1 MIKNRQHNNFC
12 HNELTQ
18 RFTCISCERSPVI
31 KKWLN
36 NETFK
41 IHHRGTRAQSE
52 ETQLKRLRLTS
63 AQTAVRA
70 SGQLT
75 LSVFLVTVAVQL
87 EKMMRCSAES
97 VETFVIA
104 SVLVGFLLLLQPF
117 MGRGLSRAAITAGLN
132 TTAAPLPVRLTLL
145 NETSALPD
153 GWCCL
158 WASVHRT
165 AEPAC
170 SWPKAS

>member
-1 MIKNRQHNNFC
+1 MIKNRQHNFC
-12 HNELTQ
+12 HIELTQ
-18 RFTCISCERSPVI
+18 RFTCRSCESSPVI
-31 KKWLN
+31 KKCLN
-36 NETFK
+36 SETFK

-52 ETQLKRLRLTS
+52 ETQLKRLCLTS
-63 AQTAVRA
+63 VQTAARA

-87 EKMMRCSAES
+87 EKIMRCSA
-97 VETFVIA
+97 
-104 SVLVGFLLLLQPF
+104 G
-117 MGRGLSRAAITAGLN
+117 GLSRADATAGLN
-132 TTAAPLPVRLTLL
+132 TTVALLPVRLTIL

-170 SWPKAS
+170 SWPTAS

>member
-1 MIKNRQHNNFC
+1 MIKNRQHNFC
-12 HNELTQ
+12 HIELTQ
-18 RFTCISCERSPVI
+18 RFTCRSCESSPVI
-31 KKWLN
+31 KKCLN
-36 NETFK
+36 SETFK

-52 ETQLKRLRLTS
+52 ETQLKRLCLTS
-63 AQTAVRA
+63 VQTAARA

-87 EKMMRCSAES
+87 EKMMRCSA
-97 VETFVIA
+97 
-104 SVLVGFLLLLQPF
+104 
-117 MGRGLSRAAITAGLN
+117 GLSRADATARLN
-132 TTAAPLPVRLTLL
+132 TTVALLPVRLTIL

-170 SWPKAS
+170 SWPTAS

>member
-12 HNELTQ
+12 HIELTQ
-18 RFTCISCERSPVI
+18 RFTCRSCESSPVI
-31 KKWLN
+31 KKCLN
-36 NETFK
+36 SETFK
-41 IHHRGTRAQSE
+41 IHHRETRAQSE
-52 ETQLKRLRLTS
+52 ETQLKRLCLTS
-63 AQTAVRA
+63 AQTAARA

-87 EKMMRCSAES
+87 EKMMRCSA
-97 VETFVIA
+97 
-104 SVLVGFLLLLQPF
+104 G
-117 MGRGLSRAAITAGLN
+117 GLSRTDATAGLN
-132 TTAAPLPVRLTLL
+132 TTAALLPVRLTLL
-145 NETSALPD
+145 IETSALPD

-170 SWPKAS
+170 SWPTAS